1 MILLKYSYDMQGKD
15 MIIQMPDKVKEIIH
29 TLVDHGYEAYAVG
42 GCVRDSILGRI
53 PGDWDITTSAQ
64 PEQVKQLFRRTID
77 TGIEHGTVTI
87 MLDKDGFEVTT
98 YRIDGEYEDNR
109 HPKNV
114 EFTSNLVED
123 LKRRDFTINA
133 MAYNDNEGIVDKF
146 HGLDDIK
153 SKIIRCVGNPDERFD
168 EDALRILRAIRFAAQ
183 LNFTIE
189 PETEAA
195 IEKKTDFLRNI
206 SAERIRVELEKLLVS
221 KHPEKLIHAY
231 RLGITDVVI
240 PEFDKMMVTPQNMS
254 SHIYGVGEH
263 SIAAVQAVQKLFAN
277 VPYVED
283 AKEQDTFCL
292 DHKLQAILC
301 FTMLLH
307 DCGKPSKRQTDE
319 DGLDHFYGHAQESAV
334 LAKKILRR
342 LKYDNYT
349 IDTATALIKYHD
361 YPLTTDKT
369 GLRRAA
375 NKIGVD
381 LMELLFL
388 VKEADALA
396 HAKDACESRLESL
409 YQVKEVYREIC
420 KANDCL
426 QLKDLA
432 VTGKDLMEIGFE
444 QGKMLGIILKQLLE
458 HVLENPQDNKKELL
472 LDYARGLKD

>member
-1 MILLKYSYDMQGKD
+1 MV
-15 MIIQMPDKVKEIIH
+15 IQMPDKVKEIIQ
-29 TLVDHGYEAYAVG
+29 TLVEHGYEAYAVG

-133 MAYNDNEGIVDKF
+133 MAYNDQEGVVDKF

-153 SKIIRCVGNPDERFD
+153 RKIIRCVGNPDERFD

-183 LNFTIE
+183 LDFTIE

-231 RLGITDVVI
+231 RLGITDIVM

-277 VPYVED
+277 VTYVED

-361 YPLTTDKT
+361 YPLTPDKT
-369 GLRRAA
+369 ELRRAA

-396 HAKDACESRLESL
+396 HAKDACESRLQSL

-444 QGKMLGIILKQLLE
+444 QGKMLGIILNQLLE

-472 LDYARGLKD
+472 LDYAKGLKD

>member
-1 MILLKYSYDMQGKD
+1 MV
-15 MIIQMPDKVKEIIH
+15 IQMPDKVKEIIQ

-42 GCVRDSILGRI
+42 GCVRDSILGRT
-53 PGDWDITTSAQ
+53 PGDWDITTSAK
-64 PEQVKQLFRRTID
+64 PDQVKQLFRRTID

-87 MLDKDGFEVTT
+87 MIDKDGFEVTT

-133 MAYNDNEGIVDKF
+133 MAYNDKEGIVDKF
-146 HGLDDIK
+146 RGLEDIE

-183 LNFTIE
+183 LDFAIE
-189 PETEAA
+189 SETEVA
-195 IEKKTDFLRNI
+195 IEKKAKFLSNI
-206 SAERIRVELEKLLVS
+206 SAERIRVELEKLLMS

-231 RLGITDVVI
+231 RLGITEIVL
-240 PEFDKMMVTPQNMS
+240 PEFDKMMDTPQNMP

-263 SIAAVQAVQKLFAN
+263 SIAAVQAVQSLFVN
-277 VPYVED
+277 IPYVED
-283 AKEQDTFCL
+283 VKEQILFSL

-301 FTMLLH
+301 LTMLLH
-307 DCGKPSKRQTDE
+307 DCGKPSKRETDE
-319 DGLDHFYGHAQESAV
+319 NGMDHFYGHAQESAV

-349 IDTATALIKYHD
+349 IDTATTLIKYHD

-369 GLRRAA
+369 ELRRAV

-388 VKEADALA
+388 VKEADSLA
-396 HAKDACESRLESL
+396 HAKDACESRLQSL
-409 YQVKEVYREIC
+409 YEVKEVYQEIC
-420 KANDCL
+420 IANDCL
-426 QLKDLA
+426 VLKDLA
-432 VTGKDLMEIGFE
+432 VTGKDLIEAGFE
-444 QGKMLGIILKQLLE
+444 QGKLLGIILNQLLQ

-472 LDYARGLKD
+472 LDIAKSLTN

>member
-1 MILLKYSYDMQGKD
+1 MQGYF
-15 MIIQMPDKVKEIIH
+15 MIIQMPDKVKEIIQ
-29 TLVDHGYEAYAVG
+29 TLVNHGFEAYAVG
-42 GCVRDSILGRI
+42 GCVRDSILGRV
-53 PGDWDITTSAQ
+53 PGDWDITTSAK
-64 PEQVKQLFRRTID
+64 PEQVKSLFRRTVD

-87 MLDKDGFEVTT
+87 MLDKEGFEVTT

-133 MAYNDNEGIVDKF
+133 MAYNDKEGIVDKF
-146 HGLDDIK
+146 DGLGDIK
-153 SKIIRCVGNPDERFD
+153 RKVIRCVGNAEERFD

-189 PETEAA
+189 ENTKAA
-195 IEKKTDFLRNI
+195 IEKKTEFLRNI

-221 KHPEKLIHAY
+221 KHPEKLIQAY
-231 RLGITDVVI
+231 RLGITDVVM
-240 PEFDKMMVTPQNMS
+240 PEFDMMMTTPQNS
-254 SHIYGVGEH
+254 PYHIYGVGEH
-263 SIAAVQAVQKLFAN
+263 CIAAVQAVQKLFEE

-283 AKEQDTFCL
+283 AKEQDGFCL
-292 DHKLQAILC
+292 DYKLQAILC

-307 DCGKPSKRQTDE
+307 DCGKPNCRKTDE
-319 DGLDHFYGHAQESAV
+319 EGYDHFYGHEQESSV

-361 YPLTTDKT
+361 YPLTTDKVE
-369 GLRRAA
+369 LRRAA

-396 HAKDACESRLESL
+396 HAKEACESRLQSL
-409 YQVKEVYREIC
+409 YQVKEVYREIREEE
-420 KANDCL
+420 DCL
-426 QLKDLA
+426 TLKDLA

-444 QGKMLGIILKQLLE
+444 QGKILGTVLNELLQ
-458 HVLENPQDNKKELL
+458 HVLEKPQDNKKEILL
-472 LDYARGLKD
+472 EYAKSR

>member
-1 MILLKYSYDMQGKD
+1 
-15 MIIQMPDKVKEIIH
+15 MIIQMPDKVKEIIK

-53 PGDWDITTSAQ
+53 PGDWDITTSAK

-87 MLDKDGFEVTT
+87 MLDKEGFEVTT

-133 MAYNDNEGIVDKF
+133 MAYNDREGIVDEF
-146 HGLDDIK
+146 NGLGDIERK
-153 SKIIRCVGNPDERFD
+153 VIRCVGNASERFD

-189 PETEAA
+189 EDTQEA
-195 IEKKTDFLRNI
+195 IEKKTEFLRNI

-221 KHPEKLIHAY
+221 RYPEKLIHAY
-231 RLGITDVVI
+231 RLGITEVVM
-240 PEFDKMMVTPQNMS
+240 PEFDKMMVTPQNMP
-254 SHIYGVGEH
+254 SHIFGVGEH
-263 SIAAVQAVQKLFAN
+263 SIAAVQAVQNLFVN
-277 VPYVED
+277 VPFVED
-283 AKEQDTFCL
+283 AREQEIFCL

-307 DCGKPSKRQTDE
+307 DCGKPNKRQTDE
-319 DGLDHFYGHAQESAV
+319 EGFDHFYGHAQESAV
-334 LAKKILRR
+334 LAKKMLRR

-349 IDTATALIKYHD
+349 IDTATALIQYHD

-369 GLRRAA
+369 QLRRAA
-375 NKIGVD
+375 NQIGVD

-388 VKEADALA
+388 VKEADAMA
-396 HAKDACESRLESL
+396 HAKDACESRLQSL
-409 YQVKEVYREIC
+409 YQVKEVYQEIC
-420 KANDCL
+420 RANDCL
-426 QLKDLA
+426 QLRDLA
-432 VTGKDLMEIGFE
+432 VTGKDLIEAGFE
-444 QGKMLGIILKQLLE
+444 QGKILGIILNQLLQ
-458 HVLENPQDNKKELL
+458 HVLEHPQDNNKQHL
-472 LDYARGLKD
+472 LDYAKSLKD

>member
-1 MILLKYSYDMQGKD
+1 
-15 MIIQMPDKVKEIIH
+15 MIIQMPDKVKEIIQ

-53 PGDWDITTSAQ
+53 PGDWDITTSAK

-133 MAYNDNEGIVDKF
+133 MAYNDHEGIVDKF
-146 HGLDDIK
+146 HGLEDIK
-153 SKIIRCVGNPDERFD
+153 SKIIRCVGNPNERFD

-183 LNFTIE
+183 LDFTIE
-189 PETEAA
+189 SETEAA

-319 DGLDHFYGHAQESAV
+319 DGMDHFYGHAQESAV

-349 IDTATALIKYHD
+349 IDTASALIEYHD

-369 GLRRAA
+369 ELRRAV

-388 VKEADALA
+388 VQEADALA
-396 HAKDACESRLESL
+396 HAKDACEARLQSL

-420 KANDCL
+420 EANDCL

-432 VTGKDLMEIGFE
+432 VTGKDLMEIGFK
-444 QGKMLGIILKQLLE
+444 QGKQLGIILKQLLE
-458 HVLENPQDNKKELL
+458 HVLENPQDNKKKLL
-472 LDYARGLKD
+472 LDYAKDLME

>member
-1 MILLKYSYDMQGKD
+1 MV
-15 MIIQMPDKVKEIIH
+15 IQMPDKVKEIIQ

-133 MAYNDNEGIVDKF
+133 MAYNDQEGVVDKF

-153 SKIIRCVGNPDERFD
+153 RKIIRCVGNPDERFD

-183 LNFTIE
+183 LDFIIE

-221 KHPEKLIHAY
+221 KHPEKLIYAY
-231 RLGITDVVI
+231 RLGITDVVM

-361 YPLTTDKT
+361 YPLTPDKT

-396 HAKDACESRLESL
+396 HAKDACESRLQLL

-444 QGKMLGIILKQLLE
+444 QGKMLGIILNQLLE

-472 LDYARGLKD
+472 LDYAKGLKD

>member
-1 MILLKYSYDMQGKD
+1 MV
-15 MIIQMPDKVKEIIH
+15 IQMPDKVKEIIQ

-133 MAYNDNEGIVDKF
+133 MAYNDQEGVVDKF

-153 SKIIRCVGNPDERFD
+153 RKIIRCVGNPDERFD

-183 LNFTIE
+183 LDFIIE

-221 KHPEKLIHAY
+221 KHPEKLIYAY
-231 RLGITDVVI
+231 RLGITDVVM

-361 YPLTTDKT
+361 YPLTPDKT

-396 HAKDACESRLESL
+396 HAKDACESRLQSL

-432 VTGKDLMEIGFE
+432 VTGKDLMEIGFK
-444 QGKMLGIILKQLLE
+444 QGKMLGIILNQLLE

-472 LDYARGLKD
+472 LDYAKGLKD

>member
-1 MILLKYSYDMQGKD
+1 MV
-15 MIIQMPDKVKEIIH
+15 IQMPDKVKEIIQ

-42 GCVRDSILGRI
+42 GCVRDSILGRT
-53 PGDWDITTSAQ
+53 PGDWDITTSAK

-133 MAYNDNEGIVDKF
+133 MAYNDKEGIVDKF
-146 HGLDDIK
+146 RGLEDIER
-153 SKIIRCVGNPDERFD
+153 KIIRCVGNPDERFD

-183 LNFTIE
+183 LDFAI
-189 PETEAA
+189 ETETEVA
-195 IEKKTDFLRNI
+195 IEKKAKFLSNI
-206 SAERIRVELEKLLVS
+206 SAERIRVELEKLLMS

-231 RLGITDVVI
+231 KLGITEIVL
-240 PEFDKMMVTPQNMS
+240 PEFDKMMNTPQNMP

-263 SIAAVQAVQKLFAN
+263 SIAAVQAVQSLFVN
-277 VPYVED
+277 IPYVED
-283 AKEQDTFCL
+283 AKEQILFSL
-292 DHKLQAILC
+292 DHKLQVILC

-307 DCGKPSKRQTDE
+307 DCGKPSKRETDE
-319 DGLDHFYGHAQESAV
+319 NGMDHFYGHAQESAV

-342 LKYDNYT
+342 LKCDNYT

-388 VKEADALA
+388 VKEADSLA
-396 HAKDACESRLESL
+396 HAKEACESRLQSL
-409 YQVKEVYREIC
+409 YEVKEVYQEIC
-420 KANDCL
+420 IANDCL
-426 QLKDLA
+426 ELKDLA
-432 VTGKDLMEIGFE
+432 VTGKDLIEAGFE
-444 QGKMLGIILKQLLE
+444 QGKLLGIILNQLLQ

-472 LDYARGLKD
+472 LDIAKSLTN